1 MARTLHAYLQSGQ
14 MPDLPTLQT
23 SIKQQG
29 FKLVLDE
36 AYVPYETSGYLP
48 CTLEGEDAGV
58 YLTFERDPTL
68 PEAAMALSAEQGARR
83 ALMRLKWSGD
93 AREEMTA
100 MVIAAV
106 LAIGFDALVIEPEKG
121 EQQAGDKLLKKAR
134 QLQAEN
140 F

>member
-1 MARTLHAYLQSGQ
+1 MARTLHAYLEPGQ
-14 MPDLPTLQT
+14 MPDLPTLQAA
-23 SIKQQG
+23 IKQQG

-36 AYVPYETSGYLP
+36 AYAPCESSGYLP

-58 YLTFERDPTL
+58 YMTFERDAAL
-68 PEAAMALSAEQGARR
+68 PEAAAALSAEQGARR

-93 AREEMTA
+93 VREEMTA

-106 LAIGFDALVIEPEKG
+106 LVLGFDALVVEPDKG
-121 EQQAGDKLLKKAR
+121 ERQAGDKLLKKAR